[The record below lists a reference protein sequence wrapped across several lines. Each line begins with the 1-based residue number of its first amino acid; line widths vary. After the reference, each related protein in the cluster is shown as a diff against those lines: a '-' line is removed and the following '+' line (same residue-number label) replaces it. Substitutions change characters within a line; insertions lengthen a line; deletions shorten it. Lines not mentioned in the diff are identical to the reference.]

1 MLVASGCS
9 SVVERQLPKLKV
21 ASSTLVTRSNKI
33 KDLSEFIVLDK
44 LFRCLVL

>member
-1 MLVASGCS
+1 MRVASGCS

-33 KDLSEFIVLDK
+33 KGLSKFMALDK
-44 LFRCLVL
+44 LSRYT